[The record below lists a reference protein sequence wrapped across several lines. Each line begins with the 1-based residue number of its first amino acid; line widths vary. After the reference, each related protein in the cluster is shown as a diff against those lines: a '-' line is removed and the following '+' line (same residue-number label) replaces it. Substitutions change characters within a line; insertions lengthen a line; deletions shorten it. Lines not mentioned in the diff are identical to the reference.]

1 MQQRQLLQTEEF
13 DWGMCPSATNSLP
26 VAFRDRTPSLREGE
40 KIVLLLTQ

>member
-1 MQQRQLLQTEEF
+1 MQQRKLLQTEEF
-13 DWGMCPSATNSLP
+13 GWGMRPLATNSLL

>member
-1 MQQRQLLQTEEF
+1 MQQRKLLQTEEF
-13 DWGMCPSATNSLP
+13 GWGMCPSATNSLP